1 MAITDNLTT
10 DLSRIRDSFVIARNT
25 AFTFKDKIVDAK
37 EVGRELGVR
46 YVLEGSLQ
54 RDQNRVRVNAQLI
67 DAESGAH
74 IWAERFEED
83 VADLFTLQDQ
93 VVARLANTLG
103 FELVKAEAEKSA
115 RSNNPDA
122 IDLTMRGLALLQQ
135 ATPRPIKEQRD
146 NLKAAL
152 ALFDQALEIDANDAD
167 ALAGEA
173 AAYHAEYQFG
183 WTSAETDLEAKIIDQ
198 ANRAIALDPDNARA
212 YFAKASYLMLT
223 HRADE
228 ALRAANAGL
237 AINPNFAPLYGA
249 RSAAETS
256 LGNFEAAKSDAQ
268 QAILLSPRDPLLG
281 LRYINIGIAELGLGR
296 YDDAIDGFHKAIDAG
311 YANFIPYA
319 DLAAV
324 YALEGRTDEMR
335 TALIE
340 ARRLNPNLT
349 VKWLTDHA
357 PNIPPLF
364 EGLRKAGLPE
374 E

>member
-1 MAITDNLTT
+1 M
-10 DLSRIRDSFVIARNT
+10 IARNT
-25 AFTFKDKIVDAK
+25 AFTFKGKTLDAK
-37 EVGRELGVR
+37 EIGKELGVR
-46 YVLEGSLQ
+46 YVLEGSVE

-83 VADLFTLQDQ
+83 VADLFKLQDQ

-146 NLKAAL
+146 SLKAAL
-152 ALFDQALEIDANDAD
+152 ALFDQALEIDADDAD

-198 ANRAIALDPDNARA
+198 ANRAIALDPNSARA

-296 YDDAIDGFHKAIDAG
+296 YDAAIDGFHKAIDAG

-324 YALEGRTDEMR
+324 YALEGRTEEMR

-357 PNIPPLF
+357 PNLPPLV
-364 EGLRKAGLPE
+364 EGLRKAGLAE